1 MVGAARTPIQQGL
14 FMPDRKFRLITRAD
28 FDGVVCGTLFQELD
42 MISDVVFAEP
52 GDMQAG
58 RIKVTDRDITT
69 NLPFVEGVHL
79 CFDHHASEAKR
90 VQDRPNRIIDPAAP
104 SAARVVY
111 NHFGGKKGFPSISD
125 ELIRAVDQADS
136 ADYTEEDVL
145 APDRW
150 AMLNFLVDPRSG
162 FAAFTDFS
170 STHEQFMLDLM
181 TYCRHNPIDEIMH
194 LPEVEERVHR
204 YQEHEERAEHQI
216 VRCATVHG
224 DLIVLDMRRES
235 TIYAT
240 NRFVVYG
247 LYPKIKL
254 SLHVLKDAS
263 PGYVRFALGHSI
275 LNRGSKVDAGAVML
289 EFGGGGHRAAAGALV
304 REGEADSVLDRIVAR
319 VSKN

>member
-1 MVGAARTPIQQGL
+1 MSDQ
-14 FMPDRKFRLITRAD
+14 KFRLITRAD
-28 FDGVVCGTLFQELD
+28 FDGVVCGSLFQELD
-42 MISDVVFAEP
+42 MIDDVVFAEP

-58 RIKVTDRDITT
+58 RVKVTDRDITT
-69 NLPFVEGVHL
+69 NLPFVDGVHL
-79 CFDHHASEAKR
+79 CFDHHASETKR

-111 NHFGGKKGFPSISD
+111 NHFGGKKGFPAISD
-125 ELIRAVDQADS
+125 DLIKAVDQADS
-136 ADYTEEDVL
+136 ADYTEEDIL

-162 FAAFTDFS
+162 LAAFKDFS

-181 TYCRHNPIDEIMH
+181 TYCRHSPIDEIMR
-194 LPEVEERVHR
+194 LPEVEERVRR

-224 DLIVLDMRRES
+224 DLIVLDMRREPM
-235 TIYAT
+235 IYAT

-247 LYPKIKL
+247 LYPDIKL
-254 SLHVLKDAS
+254 SLHVLKDVS
-263 PGYVRFALGHSI
+263 SGYVRFALGHSI
-275 LNRGSKVDAGAVML
+275 LNRGAKVDAGAVML

-304 REGEADSVLDRIVAR
+304 REAEADSVLDRIVAR
-319 VSKN
+319 ISKN

>member
-1 MVGAARTPIQQGL
+1 
-14 FMPDRKFRLITRAD
+14 MPDRKFRLITRAD

-42 MISDVVFAEP
+42 MIDHVVFAEP
-52 GDMQAG
+52 GDMQMG
-58 RIKVTDRDITT
+58 RIKVTDRDITA

-111 NHFGGKKGFPSISD
+111 NHFGGKKKFPSISD

-136 ADYTEEDVL
+136 ADYTAEDIL

-162 FAAFTDFS
+162 FAAFKDFS

-181 TYCRHNPIDEIMH
+181 TYCRHNPIDEIMR
-194 LPEVEERVHR
+194 LPEVEERVRR

-216 VRCATVHG
+216 VRCAAVHG
-224 DLIVLDMRRES
+224 DLIVLDMRRET

-247 LYPKIKL
+247 LYPDVKL
-254 SLHVLKDAS
+254 SLHALKDAS

-289 EFGGGGHRAAAGALV
+289 EFGGGGHRSAAGALV

-319 VSKN
+319 VGKN